1 MAIAAGQKVADE
13 QLKAE
18 AENPKPAVSR
28 AASFRRGCTSF
39 KRASPA
45 KTVESNS
52 ANNNTNSTDSPAGSK
67 KLLSPR
73 LNDNKLGTPQQL
85 TRSQSCKRPGSFK
98 RSQRAKQN
106 GLTTEQKAS
115 PTSTQPANVSGRR
128 GTHGSINLGEMEGG
142 RCGSLPMDNMN
153 GEEDT
158 EICRVRQFNITN
170 KGIVNRG
177 DSFKR
182 SFKRSNNSLTS
193 KKEISPT
200 INNHGDGNTLN
211 LPDAYDGFF
220 VNKSCTN
227 SNNGLNDA
235 SSNAESKSTQSGC
248 VDTNSISAKT
258 VSAGG
263 GGGGGVKKEMPVDQK
278 SYLVYMIGAS
288 RFDIFS

>member
-1 MAIAAGQKVADE
+1 
-13 QLKAE
+13 
-18 AENPKPAVSR
+18 
-28 AASFRRGCTSF
+28 
-39 KRASPA
+39 
-45 KTVESNS
+45 
-52 ANNNTNSTDSPAGSK
+52 
-67 KLLSPR
+67 
-73 LNDNKLGTPQQL
+73 
-85 TRSQSCKRPGSFK
+85 
-98 RSQRAKQN
+98 
-106 GLTTEQKAS
+106 
-115 PTSTQPANVSGRR
+115 
-128 GTHGSINLGEMEGG
+128 MEGG

-153 GEEDT
+153 EEEDT

-235 SSNAESKSTQSGC
+235 SSNAESKNTQSGIA
-248 VDTNSISAKT
+248 DTSSSSTKT
-258 VSAGG
+258 VCVVGSGSA
-263 GGGGGVKKEMPVDQK
+263 KKEMPVDQK

-288 RFDIFS
+288 RFYIYS